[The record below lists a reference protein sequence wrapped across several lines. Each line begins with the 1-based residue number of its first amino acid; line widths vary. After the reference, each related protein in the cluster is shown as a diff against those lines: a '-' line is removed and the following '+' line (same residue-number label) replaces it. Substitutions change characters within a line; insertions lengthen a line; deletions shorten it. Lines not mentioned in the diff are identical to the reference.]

1 MSRIDRLK
9 EQFPKY
15 NFSVIDV
22 IKFIDPSNKN
32 TYSEFLLKILSSPDK
47 LSYRLEDQIDRLERY
62 TGQPKSVFENSNKF
76 QLSFLTWVIDVFF
89 DSRDLSALNKFE
101 EYRNLGLIKSVDI
114 SNFKSFDDI
123 HRIVNIT
130 DLKKIDKDMEKQIYV
145 VFEDEEWL
153 ILRPLTH
160 KSSMKYGMGTKWC
173 TTQSDSPDYFQ
184 RYSKR
189 GILIYSINKK
199 TGLKVGTFYNL
210 EPYDKEFSFWDDK
223 DNRVDSLESDLSYDI
238 LTIIKNEIKNNP
250 KSNRDLLDIT
260 TQITEDLYY
269 NKFQT
274 KLRAVEP
281 PTIFISE
288 DEQPEPVPVL
298 DEPLSF
304 TINRTYDMFGN
315 ENVTDT
321 TGISW

>member
-1 MSRIDRLK
+1 M
-9 EQFPKY
+9 
-15 NFSVIDV
+15 
-22 IKFIDPSNKN
+22 
-32 TYSEFLLKILSSPDK
+32 
-47 LSYRLEDQIDRLERY
+47 
-62 TGQPKSVFENSNKF
+62 
-76 QLSFLTWVIDVFF
+76 FF
-89 DSRDLSALNKFE
+89 DPRDLSALSKFE

-173 TTQSDSPDYFQ
+173 TTQNDSPDYFQ

-189 GILIYSINKK
+189 GVLIYSINKK

-223 DNRVDSLESDLSYDI
+223 DNRVDSLESDLPYNI

-250 KSNRDLLDIT
+250 KSNRDLLDLT

-269 NKFQT
+269 NRFQN

-281 PTIFISE
+281 VFIR
-288 DEQPEPVPVL
+288 DDGQTEPVPVL

-315 ENVTDT
+315 ENTTDT

>member
-15 NFSVIDV
+15 NFSAIDA
-22 IKFIDPSNKN
+22 IKLIDPSNKN

-47 LSYRLEDQIDRLERY
+47 LSYRLEDQIERLERY

-76 QLSFLTWVIDVFF
+76 QLCFLIWLMDMFF
-89 DSRDLSALNKFE
+89 DTRDLLVLSKFE
-101 EYRNLGLIKSVDI
+101 EYRNLGLIPSVDI
-114 SNFKSFDDI
+114 SNFKSFEDI
-123 HRIVNIT
+123 HRIVNVT
-130 DLKKIDKDMEKQIYV
+130 DLKKVDKDMEKQIYV

-153 ILRPLTH
+153 LLRPLTH

-173 TTQSDSPDYFQ
+173 TTQNDSPDYFQ
-184 RYSKR
+184 RYTGG

-199 TGLKVGTFYNL
+199 TGLKVGTFYSL
-210 EPYDKEFSFWDDK
+210 DPYNKEFSFWDSK
-223 DNRVDSLESDLSYDI
+223 DLRVDSIVSELPYDT

-250 KSNRDLLDIT
+250 KSNRDLLDLT

-269 NKFQT
+269 NKFQN

-281 PTIFISE
+281 DTIFIRE
-288 DEQPEPVPVL
+288 DIQTELPVSN
-298 DEPLSF
+298 ETLSY
-304 TINRTYDMFGN
+304 TINCTYDMFGN
-315 ENVTDT
+315 EIIPDT
-321 TGISW
+321 TDISW